1 MIFFDVLHPYYIP
14 QYLPVAKELKNRGE
28 KVVFVIY
35 HNKDQQQAAIKTIAS
50 EQLETI
56 EVQNQEE
63 ALTLYLREKA
73 EWIVFGNAFSA
84 ADQLKGVSRT
94 ALMQHG
100 IGAKAC
106 YYTVSEADFD
116 VRFVEGQYRQQ
127 RLQEMFPTKE
137 FIDTGYAKLDPIIN
151 NEEKGLDLAS
161 VGLDPTKPT
170 ILYAPTYY
178 PSSLELMPM
187 NWPEAFSK
195 YNILIK
201 PHYFSFIKKSYHK
214 QLNRLQHW
222 NQFDNVYLANE
233 NELNLLPFMASA
245 DLLIS
250 DASSAIFEFAALDK
264 PVIWCNFY
272 KLRWSYRGIFHY
284 RFERRM
290 DKDLYR
296 CADIAPQVDTY
307 KILLETVQKQLAT
320 PKSYSEQRQKY
331 TTELA
336 GIVDGQ
342 CSQRIVNHLLN
353 SF

>member
-14 QYLPVAKELKNRGE
+14 QYLPVAKELSQRGL
-28 KVVFVIY
+28 KVIFIIY
-35 HNKDQQQAAIKTIAS
+35 HNNEQQQATNTVIAS
-50 EQLETI
+50 EQLKVV

-63 ALTLYLREKA
+63 ALVLYQQEKA
-73 EWIVFGNAFSA
+73 DWIIFGNAFSA
-84 ADQLKGVSRT
+84 AEQLKGISKT

-100 IGAKAC
+100 IGPKAC

-127 RLQEMFPTKE
+127 RLQEMYPEKT
-137 FIDTGYAKLDPIIN
+137 FIDTGYAKLDPIVN
-151 NEEKGLDLAS
+151 HEEKGLDLLAL
-161 VGLDPTKPT
+161 GLDPTKPT

-187 NWPEAFSK
+187 NWPLEFSA
-195 YNILIK
+195 YNILLK
-201 PHYFSFIKKSYHK
+201 PHYFSLTKKSYHK
-214 QLNRLQHW
+214 QLKRLQHW
-222 NQFDNVYLANE
+222 RKFNNVYLASE

-264 PVIWCNFY
+264 PVVWCNFY
-272 KLRWSYRGIFHY
+272 KLRWSYRGIFRY
-284 RFERRM
+284 RFDKRM

-296 CADIAPQVDTY
+296 CADIAPQVDAY
-307 KILLETVQKQLAT
+307 KELLATVQQQLAE
-320 PKSYSEQRQKY
+320 PESYSQQRHKY

-342 CSQRIVNHLLN
+342 CSKRIVDYLLR
-353 SF
+353 